1 MHSSCPLF
9 WWEEHVKWNRLPSAE
24 RGKAIASH
32 LCQHT
37 FQEVEEK
44 GHFLPA
50 WVQIQCSLYSL
61 GVHIQK
67 KKKKKS
73 CSDPQNNPKR
83 ATGRFDNGTVHWERA
98 EDLSP
103 QVTKQPKEKA
113 LFHTWAM
120 PHAPDSC
127 FLFHTELCFHIYCCK
142 CFRATR
148 SWRIRILTPQESRL
162 VGDLGAPPLR
172 REPFF

>member
-1 MHSSCPLF
+1 MSAHISGSRREGTLSTCLGPNTVQFIFPWSSHS
-9 WWEEHVKWNRLPSAE
+9 E
-24 RGKAIASH
+24 
-32 LCQHT
+32 
-37 FQEVEEK
+37 
-44 GHFLPA
+44 
-50 WVQIQCSLYSL
+50 
-61 GVHIQK
+61 